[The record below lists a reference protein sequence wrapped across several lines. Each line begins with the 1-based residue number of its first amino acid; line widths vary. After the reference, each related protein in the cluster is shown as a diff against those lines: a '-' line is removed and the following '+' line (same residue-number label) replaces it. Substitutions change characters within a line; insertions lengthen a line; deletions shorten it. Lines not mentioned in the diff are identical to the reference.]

1 MKEKMTSGEIAKQA
15 GVSTKALRV
24 YDEKGL
30 LKPVGLSEG
39 NYKLYDKS
47 SLIILEKIIA
57 LKHIG
62 FSLEEIKSSLEDDDQ
77 SYFQFIVRGRHSPC
91 DTTAFGPA
99 SNGFYNNIPLLSLQ
113 YRNSFIFHTIRG
125 IRHIPYT
132 FNLY

>member
-24 YDEKGL
+24 YDEIGL
-30 LKPVGLSEG
+30 LKPVEVSEG

-62 FSLEEIKSSLEDDDQ
+62 FSLEEIKESLENDDQ
-77 SYFQFIVRGRHSPC
+77 SS
-91 DTTAFGPA
+91 
-99 SNGFYNNIPLLSLQ
+99 
-113 YRNSFIFHTIRG
+113 IRETLENQLEMMNQK
-125 IRHIPYT
+125 IYEVI
-132 FNLY
+132 NLIILNF